1 MSERK
6 IHKLPDGEPVIPFED
21 ADNMI
26 EADNPYKID
35 PKTPITTAEE
45 I

>member
-6 IHKLPDGEPVIPFED
+6 IHKLPNGEPVIPFED
-21 ADNMI
+21 ADNI
-26 EADNPYKID
+26 NEQHNPYNID
-35 PKTPITTAEE
+35 PKIPITNSEE